1 MRPGRD
7 RAEGRARTAARRRHP
22 HVARPV
28 HERDRAPGAAAVR
41 ARASPAGPDAAAR
54 CGSPGEHQTSVTA
67 VPQEDAPEC
76 PRVLVA
82 DDHELV
88 RRGLLALLKR
98 HKQFRIVAEAGT
110 RAEVIAAAARCQP
123 DLVVMDVRFPDGSG
137 IEATREIRA
146 ARPAAKVVML
156 TSYPDEEAV
165 FAAILAGTSGYLLEQ
180 IRARDL
186 VAGLEAVGRGEL
198 LLDPLASE
206 PVLHRLRRLAAGAAL
221 DPLTELTRQEQKIL
235 LLIAE
240 GKTNRQIAAEV
251 FLSETTVK
259 NYLSAILAN
268 LALQRRARAAAF
280 VVHHRL
286 PGAE

>member
-1 MRPGRD
+1 M
-7 RAEGRARTAARRRHP
+7 
-22 HVARPV
+22 
-28 HERDRAPGAAAVR
+28 
-41 ARASPAGPDAAAR
+41 
-54 CGSPGEHQTSVTA
+54 
-67 VPQEDAPEC
+67 
-76 PRVLVA
+76 
-82 DDHELV
+82 

-259 NYLSAILAN
+259 NYLSAILAK